1 MSRVDDSDNQRIREM
16 QEQELKA
23 RKDGEKKDAD
33 MRITKSFQEVMRE
46 RTQKQVSQKAS
57 AQEQNKGK
65 SQSKEAEKG
74 NAAKELLKRADL
86 ALYRAKAA
94 GRNRVES

>member
-46 RTQKQVSQKAS
+46 RFEVVIQHAT
-57 AQEQNKGK
+57 G
-65 SQSKEAEKG
+65 
-74 NAAKELLKRADL
+74 RAVIGFML
-86 ALYRAKAA
+86 SLIHI
-94 GRNRVES
+94 